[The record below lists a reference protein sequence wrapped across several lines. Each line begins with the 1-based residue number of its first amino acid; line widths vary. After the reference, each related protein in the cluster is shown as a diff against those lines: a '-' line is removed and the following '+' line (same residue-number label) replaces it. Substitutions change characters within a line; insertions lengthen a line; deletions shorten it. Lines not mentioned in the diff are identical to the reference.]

1 MARPTA
7 LLLVVGLTEPVLTAA
22 PRMSALG
29 RPRRVTPSLPAVTCP
44 VQASMLTGLPLEG
57 HGIVANG
64 WYDRELCEILFWKQS
79 NRLVQGEK
87 VWEAARRRD
96 PALTCANLFWWFNM
110 YSSVD
115 ISVTPRPIYKADGT
129 KRPDIYTHPAQLR
142 DELQRELGQFPLHA
156 FWGPLAGLPSSR
168 WIARAAQRVYER
180 FRPTLNLVYLPHLDY
195 ALQRTG
201 ELQPALSEID
211 SVVGEL
217 SAFYASQGVRV
228 LLVSEYGIEPV
239 HRSVPLNLV
248 LRRAGWLAVRTEEG
262 RELLDP
268 GASRAFAVCDH
279 QVAQVYVREGVDEVR
294 ARLEETE
301 GLEQVLA
308 GSVHPRSGELV
319 AVAAPG
325 HWFSYRYWEQECRAP
340 DFARTVEIHRKPG
353 FDPLELHFEPSLRFP
368 RLTLAGKLLALK
380 LGLRTLLDV
389 IALDESLV
397 RGSHGRSPAPAYA
410 PVLVT
415 PEGGPPLE
423 AREVYQVVLDSLFPE
438 E

>member
-7 LLLVVGLTEPVLTAA
+7 LLLVVGLTEPLLAAA

-29 RPRRVTPSLPAVTCP
+29 KARRVTPCLPAVTCP
-44 VQASMLTGLPLEG
+44 VQATMLTGLSPED

-87 VWEAARRRD
+87 VWEVARRRD
-96 PALTCANLFWWFNM
+96 PAVTCANLFWWFNM

-115 ISVTPRPIYKADGT
+115 VSVTPRPIYKADGT
-129 KRPDIYTHPAQLR
+129 KRPDIYTYPPGLR

-156 FWGPLAGLPSSR
+156 FWGPLAGLASSR
-168 WIARAAQRVYER
+168 WIARAARRVYER
-180 FRPTLNLVYLPHLDY
+180 YRPTLSLVYLPHLDY

-201 ELQPALSEID
+201 DLQPALSEID
-211 SVVGEL
+211 TVVGEL

-239 HRSVPLNLV
+239 QRSVPLNLL
-248 LRRAGWLAVRTEEG
+248 LRRSGWLTVRNELG
-262 RELLDP
+262 HELLDA

-279 QVAQVYVREGVDEVR
+279 QVAQVYVRDGVNEVR
-294 ARLEETE
+294 ARLEQTE
-301 GLEQVLA
+301 GVERVQSG
-308 GSVHPRSGELV
+308 GSNPRSGELV
-319 AVAAPG
+319 VVAAPG
-325 HWFSYRYWEQECRAP
+325 YWFSYRYWEEERRAP

-353 FDPLELHFEPSLRFP
+353 FDPLELHFEPALRFP
-368 RLTLAGKLLALK
+368 RLTLARKMLARK
-380 LGLRTLLDV
+380 LGLRNLLDV
-389 IALDESLV
+389 VALDESLV
-397 RGSHGRSPAPAYA
+397 RGSHGRPPAPAYA
-410 PVLVT
+410 PVLIT

-423 AREVYQVVLDSLFPE
+423 ARGVFQVLLDSLFPA
-438 E
+438 